1 MRLGYLN
8 PLTALLSLVGSLIY
22 LFTGSVV
29 VGVVWLAISLVWLAI
44 GIYTLSRSSETEEF
58 PLRRL
63 ARRFSRLLMFFGV
76 L

>member
-8 PLTALLSLVGSLIY
+8 LLTALLSLAGSLFY
-22 LFTGSVV
+22 LSTGNVV
-29 VGVVWLAISLVWLAI
+29 VGVVWLAISLVWLAA
-44 GIYTLSRSSETEEF
+44 GFYTLTRSRAPEEF

-63 ARRFSRLLMFFGV
+63 ARRVSRLVMFFGV

>member
-8 PLTALLSLVGSLIY
+8 LLTALLSLAGSLFY
-22 LFTGSVV
+22 LSAGNAV
-29 VGVVWLAISLVWLAI
+29 VGVVWLAISLVWLAA
-44 GIYTLSRSSETEEF
+44 GFYALTRSSETEEF

>member
-8 PLTALLSLVGSLIY
+8 LLTALLSLVGSLIY
-22 LFTGSVV
+22 LFTGNVV
-29 VGVVWLAISLVWLAI
+29 VGVVWLGISLAWLAI

>member
-8 PLTALLSLVGSLIY
+8 LLTALLSLVGSLIY
-22 LFTGSVV
+22 LFTGNVV
-29 VGVVWLAISLVWLAI
+29 VGVVWLAVSLAWLAI

-63 ARRFSRLLMFFGV
+63 VRRFSRLLMFFGV